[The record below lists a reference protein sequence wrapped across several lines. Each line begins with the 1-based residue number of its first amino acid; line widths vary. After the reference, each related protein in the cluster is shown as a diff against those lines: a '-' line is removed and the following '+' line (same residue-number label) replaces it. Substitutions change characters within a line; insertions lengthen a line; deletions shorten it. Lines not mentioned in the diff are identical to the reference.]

1 MSEQNQTAASPLTET
16 EKECEEFRKKV
27 NKLKFFK
34 NKNKTKT
41 NLIWLIKKVDENLK
55 TFSKIDSK
63 SKGKDKVAYKEAL
76 EEAINQ

>member
-34 NKNKTKT
+34 NKNRTKT
-41 NLIWLIKKVDENLK
+41 NLI
-55 TFSKIDSK
+55 
-63 SKGKDKVAYKEAL
+63 
-76 EEAINQ
+76 